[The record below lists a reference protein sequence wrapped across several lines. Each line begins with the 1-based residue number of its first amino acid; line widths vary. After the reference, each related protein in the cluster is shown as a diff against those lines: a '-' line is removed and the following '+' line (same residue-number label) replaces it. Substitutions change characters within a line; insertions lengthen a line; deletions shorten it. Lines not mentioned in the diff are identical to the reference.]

1 MNLWL
6 YRGAP
11 PTNGRTAEVIVDRF
25 KFTRSQSR

>member
-11 PTNGRTAEVIVDRF
+11 PLNGRSVEVVVSRF
-25 KFTRSQSR
+25 TFTPAP

>member
-11 PTNGRTAEVIVDRF
+11 PANGKSVEIVVKRF
-25 KFTRSQSR
+25 SFSPAQ